1 MRKMSAR
8 WIALHC
14 GAVAESLLSKHPNA
28 FLLLTQI
35 AMRAQWKDN
44 PVTGIMAGEAFIGDY
59 KNAGIHSQKAYR
71 HAKDKLVSCMLAR
84 FKGANKGTVATL
96 IGTSIFSTTAPDRGE
111 LGASKGRAGG
121 EQGATTHTDTQEN
134 TDTLIPLPPLAQKKS
149 KPKDGRTL
157 SLEGIQFASWFKSS
171 LPENMSLQSNWQET
185 FGKAHDDLVRLDKR
199 TPEEIKAV
207 CQWARTD
214 SFWQGNFY
222 SPSKLRT
229 RNKDGVSYW
238 DLFSQKMKTP
248 APGSR
253 PDKPK
258 FKGIQETLDIPN
270 L

>member
-1 MRKMSAR
+1 MSAR

-14 GAVAESLLSKHPNA
+14 GDEAESLLSKHPNA

-121 EQGATTHTDTQEN
+121 EQGATTHTDTLKD
-134 TDTLIPLPPLAQKKS
+134 TDTKTPLPTPSQKKS

-157 SLEGIQFASWFKSS
+157 SLEGIQFASWFKGS
-171 LPENMSLQSNWQET
+171 LPEDMDVKNWQT
-185 FGKAHDDLVRLDKR
+185 AFAKAHDDLVRLDKR

-214 SFWQGNFY
+214 SFWQGNFH
-222 SPSKLRT
+222 SPSKLRK
-229 RNKDGVSYW
+229 RNPDGITYW
-238 DLFSQKMKTP
+238 DVFSQKMKVPTP
-248 APGSR
+248 ATR
-253 PDKPK
+253 PADKPK
-258 FKGIQETLDIPN
+258 FKGIQETLDIPD